1 MSDNSHI
8 TAQIPTALHRR
19 VKMQAELE
27 DRPVSALVR
36 RALEAY
42 LVHARPQTVGEAM
55 ARYTLSGEPTP
66 LDGDTLKES

>member
-1 MSDNSHI
+1 MENTHI
-8 TAQIPTALHRR
+8 TAQIPKSLKHR
-19 VKMQAELE
+19 VQMQAELE

>member
-1 MSDNSHI
+1 MENAHI
-8 TAQIPTALHRR
+8 TAQIPANLKRR

-66 LDGDTLKES
+66 MDGDTLKES

>member
-8 TAQIPTALHRR
+8 TAQIPKSLKHR
-19 VKMQAELE
+19 VQMQAEME

-42 LVHARPQTVGEAM
+42 LVHARPQTVRA
-55 ARYTLSGEPTP
+55 LIGEPTP
-66 LDGDTLKES
+66 KES

>member
-1 MSDNSHI
+1 MENAHI
-8 TAQIPTALHRR
+8 TAQIPSHLKHR
-19 VKMQAELE
+19 VQIQAELE

-66 LDGDTLKES
+66 LDGDTLKETT